1 MALTRKVGEMSR
13 VLVVDDDKTLCG
25 LIEYKLKKK
34 GYDVRIGLDGLEARA
49 LLESERFDALIL
61 DIMMP
66 KMDGFHLLRV
76 LQNSAETAPTVTVVL
91 SARNEEEDILRAFE
105 LGAVDYVT
113 KPFSIDVLV
122 ARVGVALQHKVPR
135 G

>member
-1 MALTRKVGEMSR
+1 MPR

-25 LIEYKLKKK
+25 LIEYKLRKK
-34 GYDVRIGLDGLEARA
+34 GYDVSIALDGHEAKSV
-49 LLESERFDALIL
+49 LESERFDALVL

-66 KMDGFHLLRV
+66 RMDGFHLLRM
-76 LQNSAETAPTVTVVL
+76 LQGSKEMAPRATLVL
-91 SARNEEEDILRAFE
+91 SARNEEDDILRAFE

-122 ARVGVALQHKVPR
+122 ARIGVALEHKV
-135 G
+135 GHG

>member
-1 MALTRKVGEMSR
+1 MPR

-25 LIEYKLKKK
+25 LIEYKLRKK
-34 GYDVRIGLDGLEARA
+34 GYDVSIALDGHEAKSA
-49 LLESERFDALIL
+49 LESERFDALVL

-66 KMDGFHLLRV
+66 KMDGFHLLRMV
-76 LQNSAETAPTVTVVL
+76 QGSKDMAPKATVML
-91 SARNEEEDILRAFE
+91 SARNEEDDILRAFE

-122 ARVGVALQHKVPR
+122 ARIGVALEHKV
-135 G
+135 GHG

>member
-1 MALTRKVGEMSR
+1 MPR

-34 GYDVRIGLDGLEARA
+34 GYDVTIGLDGLEAQA
-49 LLESERFDALIL
+49 LLDSERFDALVL

-66 KMDGFHLLRV
+66 KMDGFHVLRK
-76 LQNSAETAPTVTVVL
+76 LHEAGAGAPAVTIVL
-91 SARNEEEDILRAFE
+91 SARNEEVDILRAFE

-122 ARVGVALQHKVPR
+122 ARVGVALKHKTAR

>member
-1 MALTRKVGEMSR
+1 MPR

-25 LIEYKLKKK
+25 LIEYKLRKK
-34 GYDVRIGLDGLEARA
+34 GYDVSIALDGHEAKSA
-49 LLESERFDALIL
+49 LESERFDALVL

-66 KMDGFHLLRV
+66 KMDGFHLLRMV
-76 LQNSAETAPTVTVVL
+76 QGSKDMAPKATVVL
-91 SARNEEEDILRAFE
+91 SARNEEDDILRAFE

-122 ARVGVALQHKVPR
+122 ARIGVALEHKV
-135 G
+135 GHG

>member
-1 MALTRKVGEMSR
+1 MPR

-34 GYDVRIGLDGLEARA
+34 GYDVSIALDGHEAKSA
-49 LLESERFDALIL
+49 LESERFDALVL

-66 KMDGFHLLRV
+66 KMDGFHLLRM
-76 LQNSAETAPTVTVVL
+76 LQGSKEMAPKATLVL
-91 SARNEEEDILRAFE
+91 SARNEEDDILRAFE

-122 ARVGVALQHKVPR
+122 ARIGVALEHKV
-135 G
+135 GHG